1 MSVVKSST
9 TATAIP
15 TAAATKTD
23 DHTTSDAA
31 AERTEKVNLP
41 VCASIR
47 REKGLKKAERH
58 QILQQA
64 PRFKPQRC
72 KITTS

>member
-31 AERTEKVNLP
+31 AEKVNLP

-64 PRFKPQRC
+64 PKFKPQRC